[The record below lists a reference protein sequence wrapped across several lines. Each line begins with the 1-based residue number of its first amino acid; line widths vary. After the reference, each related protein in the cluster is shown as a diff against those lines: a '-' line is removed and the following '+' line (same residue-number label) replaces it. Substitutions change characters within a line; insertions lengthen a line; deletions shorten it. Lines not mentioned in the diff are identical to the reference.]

1 MTFAQAFF
9 RIYDRK
15 IASGEISFKNSG
27 ISMNDFNQL
36 CIVPG
41 YHLSVKTLTQIR
53 ERMKFTDE
61 EFELLCSLSERE
73 DRGE

>member
-1 MTFAQAFF
+1 MTFAQVFF

-27 ISMNDFNQL
+27 ISINDFNQL

-41 YHLSVKTLTQIR
+41 YRMKKKTVEAIR
-53 ERMKFTDE
+53 ERMKLTDE
-61 EFELLCSLSERE
+61 EFQTLWELAE
-73 DRGE
+73 